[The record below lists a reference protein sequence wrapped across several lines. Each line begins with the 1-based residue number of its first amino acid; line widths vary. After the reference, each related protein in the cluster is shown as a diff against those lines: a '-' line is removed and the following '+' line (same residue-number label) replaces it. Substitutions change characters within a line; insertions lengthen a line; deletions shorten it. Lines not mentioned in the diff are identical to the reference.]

1 MTRSVAYVRL
11 VPPGA
16 ADTIH
21 YRLHVPDDAGDR
33 IYLHAKVNYRKFAW
47 WNTQWSFAGVRDPG
61 QPHPDVTPAYD
72 DGRWLFTGGTSH
84 VSGAM
89 KKIPPIPITV

>member
-21 YRLHVPDDAGDR
+21 YRLQIPDDAGDR
-33 IYLHAKVNYRKFAW
+33 ISLRAKVNYRKFA
-47 WNTQWSFAGVRDPG
+47 
-61 QPHPDVTPAYD
+61 
-72 DGRWLFTGGTSH
+72 GGTR
-84 VSGAM
+84 SGRSPACA
-89 KKIPPIPITV
+89 ILRIRRRR